1 MYGVPDF
8 CQTHRTKIKFDTLC
22 QKAEEQNLEA
32 VISLSYTVAFNV
44 VSFDSDLRPDMVSLA
59 NGLLL
64 LKSTEKLKIFME
76 LAQVMLLKDLR
87 C

>member
-1 MYGVPDF
+1 MYRVPDL
-8 CQTHRTKIKFDTLC
+8 CQTHRTKIKSDTLC

-44 VSFDSDLRPDMVSLA
+44 VSFDSDLRPDTVSLA